1 MTRVTSFL
9 QKAKIVPDQKENSC
23 LIAGQFPYCLY
34 SGAFERSLLCMYIYT
49 YTFRFWG
56 MV

>member
-9 QKAKIVPDQKENSC
+9 QKAKIVPDQKENNC

-34 SGAFERSLLCMYIYT
+34 SGAFERSLLYIYIYT
-49 YTFRFWG
+49 YTFLFWG